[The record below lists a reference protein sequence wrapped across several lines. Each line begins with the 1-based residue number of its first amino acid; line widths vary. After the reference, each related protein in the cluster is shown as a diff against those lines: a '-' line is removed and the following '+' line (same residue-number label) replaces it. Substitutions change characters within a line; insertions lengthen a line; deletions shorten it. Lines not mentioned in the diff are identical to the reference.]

1 MTGPYLL
8 RCVLLVRSW
17 WDSAIMWFN
26 LWPVYSHMCLYDGT
40 WCQLHHEEVASSAN
54 SYPKCHYDIYPGHIE
69 YLRHTVFIGNRFLW
83 LYINFC
89 LPPWFWC
96 IIKESANFL
105 WWVSR
110 GGEEGS
116 CMFLQIGGMKNERG
130 GLIHLSALWGT
141 NSQKFAHSSHLEKIP
156 PLTWENPPVSRLSPP
171 VLPNTKFFFNQA
183 SKPKPLNWYRYNSTV
198 TELSL
203 RGFGA
208 RSQQSGKSAN

>member
-54 SYPKCHYDIYPGHIE
+54 SYPNCHYDIYPGHIE

-110 GGEEGS
+110 GREEGS

-130 GLIHLSALWGT
+130 GTDTPFRPMGDK
-141 NSQKFAHSSHLEKIP
+141 QPKICSFLP
-156 PLTWENPPVSRLSPP
+156 PGKNPPSHM
-171 VLPNTKFFFNQA
+171 
-183 SKPKPLNWYRYNSTV
+183 
-198 TELSL
+198 
-203 RGFGA
+203 
-208 RSQQSGKSAN
+208 GKSPSK